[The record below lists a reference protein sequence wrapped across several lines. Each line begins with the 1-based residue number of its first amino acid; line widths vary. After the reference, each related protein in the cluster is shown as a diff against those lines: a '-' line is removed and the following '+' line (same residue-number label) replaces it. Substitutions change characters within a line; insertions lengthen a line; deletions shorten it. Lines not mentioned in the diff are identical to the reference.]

1 MNERFRPSPS
11 HGNEGTRA
19 ASRLSLSRAQTDR
32 IMMSTMSLEEMEQ
45 AAEKINNLARA
56 LEVVPNAQNVKNL
69 CSECDYYRR
78 QMQGRFWNVAPLL
91 DRIMDAARL
100 FLKSGLDLTKA
111 RADLNSAV
119 EGMNIVIDLHRRA

>member
-1 MNERFRPSPS
+1 
-11 HGNEGTRA
+11 
-19 ASRLSLSRAQTDR
+19 
-32 IMMSTMSLEEMEQ
+32 MSTMSLEEMEQ